1 MDLIPQKREQ
11 LKEIIKT
18 QGIFLRDVTLS
29 SSVKS
34 DVYYDIKT
42 VVNSEGS
49 VLIGE
54 LMFDKIRK
62 LFPTAKSVGGLESGA
77 LPISTAIVFFSN
89 QLRDQGKLNGFF
101 VRKEPKKHGLEK
113 KVEGITKPPVVIV
126 DDVVTT
132 GQSVY
137 DAVKAL
143 MAEGRSPIG
152 IVSVIDREDE
162 RKLEVLKNGTLK
174 FDSLFKHSEF
184 DDFIKMKKE
193 EQKIS

>member
-1 MDLIPQKREQ
+1 VDLIPQKRER

-29 SSVKS
+29 SNVKS

-62 LFPTAKSVGGLESGA
+62 LFPTTKSVGGLESGA

-89 QLRDQGKLNGFF
+89 QLSEEGQLNGFF
-101 VRKEPKKHGLEK
+101 VRRNN
-113 KVEGITKPPVVIV
+113 EGPA
-126 DDVVTT
+126 
-132 GQSVY
+132 GY
-137 DAVKAL
+137 C
-143 MAEGRSPIG
+143 GRRCHHRSKCYRCDEYTDG
-152 IVSVIDREDE
+152 RGAFSYWDNQRDR
-162 RKLEVLKNGTLK
+162 
-174 FDSLFKHSEF
+174 
-184 DDFIKMKKE
+184 
-193 EQKIS
+193 

>member
-18 QGIFLRDVTLS
+18 QGIFLSDVTLS
-29 SSVKS
+29 SNVKS

-42 VVNSEGS
+42 VVNSEGV

-62 LFPTAKSVGGLESGA
+62 LFPTVKSVGGLESGA
-77 LPISTAIVFFSN
+77 LQISTAIVFFSN
-89 QLRDQGKLNGFF
+89 QLREGKLNAFF
-101 VRKEPKKHGLEK
+101 VRKEAKKHGLQK
-113 KVEGITKPPVVIV
+113 KVEGITKAPLVIV

-132 GQSVY
+132 GQSVI
-137 DAVKAL
+137 DALDAL
-143 MAEGRSPIG
+143 MAEGHSPIG
-152 IVSVIDREDE
+152 IISVIDREDE

-174 FDSLFKHSEF
+174 FDALFKHSEF
-184 DDFIKMKKE
+184 EDFIKMKKE

>member
-1 MDLIPQKREQ
+1 MAFLDLPQKREQ

-29 SSVKS
+29 SNVKS

-49 VLIGE
+49 VFIGE
-54 LMFDKIRK
+54 LMLDKIRK
-62 LFPTAKSVGGLESGA
+62 LFPGTKSVERPRILA
-77 LPISTAIVFFSN
+77 RCQISAAIVFFSN
-89 QLRDQGKLNGFF
+89 QLESEGKLNGFF

-113 KVEGITKPPVVIV
+113 KVEGITKGPLVVV

-143 MAEGRSPIG
+143 MAEGHSPIG
-152 IVSVIDREDE
+152 IISVIDREDE

-184 DDFIKMKKE
+184 EDFIRIKK
-193 EQKIS
+193 Q